1 MSKRAMRVSLSLAAG
16 WLALGAVG
24 LAMPA
29 AAAPGD
35 ADKGQAI
42 YAKRCIWCHGE
53 EGDADTDMAER
64 LNPPPRDFSEAT
76 YKFKTTGVDDPIP
89 NDADLFRMVNDGM
102 PGTAM
107 VGWGDVLSEQEVW
120 DIIAYIKTFGGLE
133 EESPSEQVD
142 YGSQVES
149 SPESIAAG
157 KKLFVDRC
165 AECHGESGKGVATK
179 KLKTDAGERTWP
191 RNLTKPWTFRAS
203 NAPKDVYSRISVGI
217 PGTQM
222 PSFADPKSKKKLS
235 PEERWHVANYVASLA
250 EVAEL
255 VKAENTVIK
264 ADKTDTVPEAAD
276 DPRWQEVRPTSFF
289 LVPQIIAEE
298 RFFTPSNDTVTVRAL
313 YDESRL
319 ALLVEWDDRT
329 KSIPGDKTAESIADE
344 DMAEDAVAVQLPI
357 TLSDG
362 MEKPYFAMGDAAH
375 PVNLWRW
382 GSGTTE
388 APETVA
394 LLNAEGLEAT
404 EERDAKS
411 IGLQAKGVY
420 TDGTWRVLFT
430 RPLTTDDADSD
441 LQFPEG
447 RFIPIAFSAWDGS
460 NGETGSKHT
469 LTTWYWL
476 LLTPPAGMTPIL
488 TALLVGAF
496 IFLGEI
502 WWARSARGREPEA

>member
-1 MSKRAMRVSLSLAAG
+1 
-16 WLALGAVG
+16 
-24 LAMPA
+24 
-29 AAAPGD
+29 
-35 ADKGQAI
+35 
-42 YAKRCIWCHGE
+42 
-53 EGDADTDMAER
+53 
-64 LNPPPRDFSEAT
+64 
-76 YKFKTTGVDDPIP
+76 
-89 NDADLFRMVNDGM
+89 
-102 PGTAM
+102 
-107 VGWGDVLSEQEVW
+107 
-120 DIIAYIKTFGGLE
+120 
-133 EESPSEQVD
+133 
-142 YGSQVES
+142 
-149 SPESIAAG
+149 
-157 KKLFVDRC
+157 
-165 AECHGESGKGVATK
+165 
-179 KLKTDAGERTWP
+179 
-191 RNLTKPWTFRAS
+191 
-203 NAPKDVYSRISVGI
+203 
-217 PGTQM
+217 
-222 PSFADPKSKKKLS
+222 
-235 PEERWHVANYVASLA
+235 
-250 EVAEL
+250 
-255 VKAENTVIK
+255 
-264 ADKTDTVPEAAD
+264 VPEAAD